1 MNTNE
6 QALQDIEKMASA
18 LTLDEARLERLIAL
32 KVAFLKGEISPEAAK
47 AQALTFERITPEEF
61 AMAEQKLSQYGI
73 DDSLL
78 EEKLEALVAVFREVL
93 RNEFAELPP
102 GHPIHTY
109 LAENQK
115 IQELTELMEK
125 LMQGKFILNPWT
137 EIYEKL
143 AQVEIHYNRKENQ
156 IFSYLERKGFNKPT
170 SVMWSLDNQ
179 IKKQIK
185 TLSALLAQSDET
197 RFLEGQAELITG
209 LREMIFKEEEILYPT
224 ALEMLTEAEFTH
236 MRKGDDEIGYCLIE
250 KPPLWSGADSGE
262 GNQQTSTSDLERGKA
277 PDQGAYINLGQGIL
291 SIEQL
296 NLIFRHLPVDI
307 SFVDENDLVK
317 FYNDTEERIF
327 PRSPGVIGRKV
338 QNCHPK
344 ESVDTVLRIVEA
356 FKSGEKSHAE
366 FWLELGGKFLHIQY
380 FAVRDQAGQYRG
392 ILEMM
397 QDASHVRSLTG
408 TQRLLSWDD
417 GPGSSDQAEPAAVT
431 AASRESASKSSS
443 GYSKTAGSLVL
454 SGDTKLEQI
463 LEVYP
468 FIKPFL
474 IGLNPKF
481 NKLKNE
487 MLFKMMSKIADLE
500 GISKR
505 GDMPLET
512 LIDLIAQEIE
522 KNG

>member
-1 MNTNE
+1 MNTNK
-6 QALQDIEKMASA
+6 QALQDIEKMAST
-18 LTLDEARLERLIAL
+18 LTLDEARLERLIGL

-47 AQALTFERITPEEF
+47 EQALTFERITPEEF

-102 GHPIHTY
+102 GHPVHTY

-125 LMQGKFILNPWT
+125 LLQGKFILNPWT

-185 TLSALLAQSDET
+185 TLSALLAQSDENQ
-197 RFLEGQAELITG
+197 FLQGQSELITA

-250 KPPLWSGADSGE
+250 KPPLWSGAENGE
-262 GNQQTSTSDLERGKA
+262 VYDHQSAAAGEKGKA

-397 QDASHVRSLTG
+397 QDASHVRSLSG
-408 TQRLLSWDD
+408 TQRLLSWDEGAD
-417 GPGSSDQAEPAAVT
+417 TAGSA
-431 AASRESASKSSS
+431 ASKSESS
-443 GYSKTAGSLVL
+443 YSKAAGSLVL

-512 LIDLIAQEIE
+512 LIDRIAEEIE
-522 KNG
+522 KNA